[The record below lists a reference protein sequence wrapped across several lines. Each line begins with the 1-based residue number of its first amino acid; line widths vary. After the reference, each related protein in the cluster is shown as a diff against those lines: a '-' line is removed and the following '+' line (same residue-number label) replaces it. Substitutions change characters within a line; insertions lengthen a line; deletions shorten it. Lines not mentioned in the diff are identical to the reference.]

1 MSTFDDVLDVV
12 YELSDREIYNDIR
25 SQIGITESST
35 ETIVDADPT
44 YEWRYYTAN
53 SGLPASW
60 RTNVKKFT
68 AAYNAITWKIDS
80 HSAMY
85 QDTDGSWKPY
95 YDYSVWI
102 ESSDSSHCEVH
113 YKNTGSSYAS
123 LHYVLKYKYMASE
136 GFSHED
142 TTTTYSTLTVRAT
155 DEDSISK
162 YGRRVMNLLWPE
174 GQTEVDMQSLVE
186 WYLAKYKEPVAT
198 VRLTV
203 VGGDDTKKAAILD
216 SDYSDRDT
224 VTLTALSLD
233 TNFFI
238 DRVDIRDDLKGM
250 PIAHLE
256 LVEVRPEEALGLFT
270 LDTSELDGPDILG

>member
-44 YEWRYYTAN
+44 YEWRYYTVN
-53 SGLPASW
+53 TGLPASW
-60 RTNVKKFT
+60 RTNIKKHV
-68 AAYNAITWKIDS
+68 ASYNALSWKLDS

-102 ESSDSSHCEVH
+102 EESDTDHCTVH
-113 YKNTGSSYAS
+113 YKNTGSHYAS
-123 LHYVLKYKYMASE
+123 LHYVLKYKYLASE
-136 GFSHED
+136 GFSHEE
-142 TTTTYSTLTVRAT
+142 TSTTYSTLTVRAT
-155 DEDSISK
+155 DETSIGK
-162 YGRRVMNLLWPE
+162 YGRRVMNLVWPE
-174 GQTEVDMQSLVE
+174 GQAQTDMQSLVE

-216 SDYSDRDT
+216 SDYSQRDT
-224 VTLTALSLD
+224 VTLSALGLD

-238 DRVDIRDDLKGM
+238 DRIEIRDDLKGM
-250 PIAHLE
+250 PMANLE
-256 LVEVRPEEALGLFT
+256 LVEVRPEEAKTLFRLGV
-270 LDTSELDGPDILG
+270 SKLGSAHVLA